1 MHGRK
6 RAKRSFYRQSLEARK
21 KRKVQRTNH
30 TNLQT
35 RRNTARESSLSAT
48 YKNESGQDTRGSDV
62 KWSG

>member
-21 KRKVQRTNH
+21 KRKVQR